1 MERNSSEDTKF
12 NSIVNFLKQLKIP
25 TLLDEPSSVKAEDA
39 PTLPEEIVEPETQV
53 PTEEAGEAT
62 DVVQT
67 FNDKKRVLHIKKQKR
82 EANQNLRKRQTS
94 SQMAGLNPLGIK
106 SGLNIPMV

>member
-1 MERNSSEDTKF
+1 MERQSSEDK
-12 NSIVNFLKQLKIP
+12 SLGNFLDFLRQLKIP
-25 TLLDEPSSVKAEDA
+25 SLLDEPQSVEAAEA
-39 PTLPEEIVEPETQV
+39 PQLPEEMVEPEPQV

-67 FNDKKRVLHIKKQKR
+67 FNDKKRVLHIKKQQR
-82 EANQNLRKRQTS
+82 EAKQNLRKRQTS